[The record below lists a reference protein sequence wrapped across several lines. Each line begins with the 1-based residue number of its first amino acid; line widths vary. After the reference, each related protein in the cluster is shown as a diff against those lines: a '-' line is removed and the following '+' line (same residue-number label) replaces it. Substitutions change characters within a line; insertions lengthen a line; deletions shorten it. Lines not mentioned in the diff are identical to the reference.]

1 MDCLSNALYPFCPYN
16 PIVVPA
22 ILLLLESILSNLFV
36 VFVEAAFLAFAA
48 PGTTG
53 IASFAF
59 RSNLS
64 SIL

>member
-16 PIVVPA
+16 PIVVPT